1 MPGGRAAITEEGRKN
16 VNADANGELEVFGK
30 HGHDSGSGGSR
41 DYLLEGDMYC
51 ICAP

>member
-30 HGHDSGSGGSR
+30 HGHDSGCGGSR
-41 DYLLEGDMYC
+41 DLLVGR
-51 ICAP
+51 